1 MSKPLQKIVLAS
13 GNAKKVKELTE
24 LLAPFNYQIIPQT
37 ELGVEDVPE
46 TGTTF
51 VENAIIK
58 ARHAAKVTGLP
69 AIADDSGIEVDYL
82 KGQPGIYSARF
93 ATMNGVNTD
102 NPDQANNDLLVEKL
116 LGVEESKRTGRYQCL
131 LVFMRHADDPTP
143 LICHG
148 VWDGRILESEV
159 GVNGFGYDPLFWC
172 PEHNCA
178 SAELTP
184 EAKAKIS
191 HRGKALRELMAK
203 LPNYLPQTS

>member
-1 MSKPLQKIVLAS
+1 MQKIVLAS
-13 GNAKKVKELTE
+13 GNKKKVKELTE
-24 LLAPFNYQIIPQT
+24 LLAPFNYQIIPQK

-69 AIADDSGIEVDYL
+69 AIADDSGIEIDFL

-93 ATMNGVNTD
+93 AKMNGIT
-102 NPDQANNDLLVEKL
+102 NPTNGDWDQANNDLLVEKL
-116 LGVEESKRTGRYQCL
+116 SGVEEAKRTGRYQCI
-131 LVFMRHADDPTP
+131 LVFMRHAEDPTP

-148 VWDGRILESEV
+148 AWEGRILTEEV
-159 GVNGFGYDPLFWC
+159 GANGFGYDPLFWC

-178 SAELTP
+178 SAELSA
-184 EAKAKIS
+184 EQKAEIS

-203 LPNYLPQTS
+203 LPEYL